1 MLQGRPLCFA
11 AVMVVLAVG
20 AYCQQQAVSVVVD
33 PKASQKKSEEENS
46 EPEKNPT
53 KYFQAEKEWKEVK
66 PGEAIPAGLHV
77 RMNLATGHT
86 EAKLMDDD
94 DSKDAQQ
101 SERPGSQDSHLLL
114 EQAKD
119 GPSITLSEKK
129 DLPWNM
135 DELKKK
141 MSSLKMEAK
150 SESEILYHLL
160 ENYRN
165 ATEVGKEAL
174 LRDMEFLVHQYDRAV
189 DFVTMGGLLAIAP
202 DLNSTSDA
210 VRELVAHTLG
220 SALQGNPKVQRTVLG
235 QGLLPQL
242 LRLIVLDSSARVRL
256 RCLFALSCLVR
267 QLPEAQE
274 ALLHHG
280 GLTVLAGLFTAPD
293 SSTKLQLKAV
303 TLLHDLVVEQR
314 LRHESGQPTDSELI
328 QSIQLHGFCSLVP
341 RLLQSSDV
349 DAQEKVVQ
357 AMAALAE
364 VCLEQFQKHVPALQA
379 LLRNYQRQAHRE
391 HSSEDADQAADYYEG
406 LLHSVSQL
414 LDTLQRKQKD
424 EL

>member
-1 MLQGRPLCFA
+1 MLHGRPLCFA
-11 AVMVVLAVG
+11 AAIVVLAVS
-20 AYCQQQAVSVVVD
+20 AHCQQQAVSVVVEQ
-33 PKASQKKSEEENS
+33 KASQKKSEEENS
-46 EPEKNPT
+46 KPEENPT
-53 KYFQAEKEWKEVK
+53 KHFQAQKEWKNVK

-94 DSKDAQQ
+94 GTNNAQQ
-101 SERPGSQDSHLLL
+101 SDRPGSHDSHLLL
-114 EQAKD
+114 EQAKSR
-119 GPSITLSEKK
+119 PSITLSEKK

-141 MSSLKMEAK
+141 MSSLKKEAK
-150 SESEILYHLL
+150 SESQILYYLL

-165 ATEVGKEAL
+165 ATEAGKEAL
-174 LRDMEFLVHQYDRAV
+174 LRDMEFLVHQYDTAV
-189 DFVTMGGLLAIAP
+189 DFVAMGGLLAISP

-210 VRELVAHTLG
+210 IRELVAHTLG
-220 SALQGNPKVQRTVLG
+220 SALQGNPTVQRNVLS

-242 LRLIVLDSSARVRL
+242 LRLIVLDSSERVRL
-256 RCLFALSCLVR
+256 RCL
-267 QLPEAQE
+267 
-274 ALLHHG
+274 LHCH
-280 GLTVLAGLFTAPD
+280 AC
-293 SSTKLQLKAV
+293 SIKLQLKAL
-303 TLLHDLVVEQR
+303 TLLHDLVVEQH
-314 LRHESGQPTDSELI
+314 LRHESGQPTDSELT

-341 RLLQSSDV
+341 QLLQSSDV

-364 VCLEQFQKHVPALQA
+364 VCLEEFQKHGPALQE
-379 LLRNYQRQAHRE
+379 LLSNYQRQAHRE
-391 HSSEDADQAADYYEG
+391 HSTEDTDQAADYYEG

-414 LDTLQRKQKD
+414 LDTLQKKQKD

>member
-1 MLQGRPLCFA
+1 
-11 AVMVVLAVG
+11 
-20 AYCQQQAVSVVVD
+20 
-33 PKASQKKSEEENS
+33 
-46 EPEKNPT
+46 
-53 KYFQAEKEWKEVK
+53 
-66 PGEAIPAGLHV
+66 
-77 RMNLATGHT
+77 
-86 EAKLMDDD
+86 
-94 DSKDAQQ
+94 
-101 SERPGSQDSHLLL
+101 
-114 EQAKD
+114 
-119 GPSITLSEKK
+119 
-129 DLPWNM
+129 
-135 DELKKK
+135 
-141 MSSLKMEAK
+141 MEAK

-165 ATEVGKEAL
+165 ATEAGKEAL

-189 DFVTMGGLLAIAP
+189 DFVIMGGLLAIAP

-314 LRHESGQPTDSELI
+314 LRHESGQPTDSQLT

-341 RLLQSSDV
+341 RLLQSSDIDV
-349 DAQEKVVQ
+349 QEKVVQ

-364 VCLEQFQKHVPALQA
+364 VCLEEFQKHVPALQT
-379 LLRNYQRQAHRE
+379 LLGNYQRQAHRE

>member
-1 MLQGRPLCFA
+1 MKSKL
-11 AVMVVLAVG
+11 
-20 AYCQQQAVSVVVD
+20 
-33 PKASQKKSEEENS
+33 KKS
-46 EPEKNPT
+46 PKNGYGT
-53 KYFQAEKEWKEVK
+53 K
-66 PGEAIPAGLHV
+66 
-77 RMNLATGHT
+77 
-86 EAKLMDDD
+86 
-94 DSKDAQQ
+94 
-101 SERPGSQDSHLLL
+101 
-114 EQAKD
+114 
-119 GPSITLSEKK
+119 EKK

-141 MSSLKMEAK
+141 MSSLKKEAK
-150 SESEILYHLL
+150 SESQILYYLL

-165 ATEVGKEAL
+165 ATEAGKEAL
-174 LRDMEFLVHQYDRAV
+174 LRDMEFLVHQYDTAV
-189 DFVTMGGLLAIAP
+189 DFVAMGGLLAISP

-210 VRELVAHTLG
+210 IRELVAHTLG
-220 SALQGNPKVQRTVLG
+220 SALQGLLVIHCVTNVQSVPPLVGSASSNRYPPLGGVMILESGATALGCTQGRVMSRIANPTVQRNVLS

-242 LRLIVLDSSARVRL
+242 LRLIVLDSSERVRL

-280 GLTVLAGLFTAPD
+280 GLTVLAGLFTVPD
-293 SSTKLQLKAV
+293 SSIKLQLKAL
-303 TLLHDLVVEQR
+303 TLLHDLVVEQH
-314 LRHESGQPTDSELI
+314 LRHESGQPTDSELT

-341 RLLQSSDV
+341 QLLQSSDV

-364 VCLEQFQKHVPALQA
+364 VCLEEFQKHGPALQE
-379 LLRNYQRQAHRE
+379 LLSNYQRQAHRE
-391 HSSEDADQAADYYEG
+391 HSTEDTDQAADYYEG

-414 LDTLQRKQKD
+414 LDTLQKKQKD

>member
-1 MLQGRPLCFA
+1 MLHGRPLCFA
-11 AVMVVLAVG
+11 AAIVVLAVS
-20 AYCQQQAVSVVVD
+20 AHCQQQAVSVVVEQ
-33 PKASQKKSEEENS
+33 KASQKKSEEENS
-46 EPEKNPT
+46 KPEENPT
-53 KYFQAEKEWKEVK
+53 KHFQAQKEWKNVK

-94 DSKDAQQ
+94 DTNNAQQ
-101 SERPGSQDSHLLL
+101 SDRPGSHDSHLLL
-114 EQAKD
+114 EQAKSR
-119 GPSITLSEKK
+119 PSITLSEKK

-141 MSSLKMEAK
+141 MSSLKKEAK
-150 SESEILYHLL
+150 SESQILYYLL

-165 ATEVGKEAL
+165 ATEAGKEAL
-174 LRDMEFLVHQYDRAV
+174 LRDMEFLVHQYDTAV
-189 DFVTMGGLLAIAP
+189 DFVAMGGLLAISP

-210 VRELVAHTLG
+210 IRELVAHTLG
-220 SALQGNPKVQRTVLG
+220 SALQGNPTVQRNVLS

-242 LRLIVLDSSARVRL
+242 LRLIVLDSSERVRL

-280 GLTVLAGLFTAPD
+280 GLTVLAGLFTVPD
-293 SSTKLQLKAV
+293 SSIKLQLKAL
-303 TLLHDLVVEQR
+303 TLLHDLVVEQH
-314 LRHESGQPTDSELI
+314 LRHESGQPTDSELT

-341 RLLQSSDV
+341 QLLQSSDV

-364 VCLEQFQKHVPALQA
+364 VCLEEFQKHGPALQE
-379 LLRNYQRQAHRE
+379 LLSNYQRQAHRE
-391 HSSEDADQAADYYEG
+391 HSTEDTDQAADYYEG

-414 LDTLQRKQKD
+414 LDTLQKKQKD